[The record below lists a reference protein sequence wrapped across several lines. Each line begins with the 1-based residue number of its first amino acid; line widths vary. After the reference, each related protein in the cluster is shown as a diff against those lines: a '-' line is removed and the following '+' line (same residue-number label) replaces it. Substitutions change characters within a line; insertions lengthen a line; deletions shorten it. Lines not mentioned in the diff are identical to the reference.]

1 MTREEFNKFVEDLE
15 SDSKSRSETAE
26 EALVDFVSGI
36 IKKFYNIRA
45 KVAPGKPGIFGGEYS
60 PNYGGLTNVIKVSQT
75 HITVY
80 YRDGYKGDVYED
92 TLDIKLEWLFNTEEE
107 LKKYFEECKE
117 YRIKSIKANIEMCK
131 NNIANY
137 EKQLNNLKDFTYE
150 EVV

>member
-15 SDSKSRSETAE
+15 SDSKSRSEAAE
-26 EALVDFVSGI
+26 EALVDFVSEI
-36 IKKFYNIRA
+36 VKKFYNIRA
-45 KVAPGKPGIFGGEYS
+45 KVAPGKSGIFSGEYS

-150 EVV
+150 EAV